1 MPFNTGSPIPSLIQ
15 KWREK
20 SSMVKSRA
28 RVAAKMQDRVR
39 TAGAELKAGM
49 VEGQD
54 PIDVALKNPAEHAK
68 KMQDGLNEAI
78 RRGKVEAG
86 LKKAKG
92 RNAWKNAIDRA
103 AQHYEASADRMV
115 TNAMED
121 YDARAGAIERAL
133 AKVTSMPKT
142 TRDQRIAYSAA
153 YQKALGEEMDKLY
166 GRKA

>member
-1 MPFNTGSPIPSLIQ
+1 MA
-15 KWREK
+15 
-20 SSMVKSRA
+20 KSRA

-39 TAGAELKAGM
+39 TAGSELKAGM
-49 VEGQD
+49 MEAPD
-54 PIDVALKNPAEHAK
+54 PIEIALKNPAEHAK
-68 KMQDGLNEAI
+68 KMADGLNEAI

-86 LKKAKG
+86 LKKGKS
-92 RNAWKNAIDRA
+92 RNAWKNSIERA

-115 TNAMED
+115 ANALED
-121 YDARAGAIERAL
+121 YDARVAAIERAL
-133 AKVTSMPKT
+133 AKVANMPRT

>member
-1 MPFNTGSPIPSLIQ
+1 MA
-15 KWREK
+15 
-20 SSMVKSRA
+20 KSRA

-39 TAGAELKAGM
+39 TAGSELKAGM
-49 VEGQD
+49 LEGAD
-54 PIDVALKNPAEHAK
+54 PIEIALKNPAEHAK
-68 KMQDGLNEAI
+68 KMADGLNEAI

-86 LKKAKG
+86 LKKAKN
-92 RNAWKNAIDRA
+92 RNAWKNSIERA

-115 TNAMED
+115 ANALED
-121 YDARAGAIERAL
+121 YDARIAAIERAL
-133 AKVTSMPKT
+133 AKVANMPRT